1 MILSPYKTP
10 NHTTS
15 IILTYAILLFLFVWD
30 MDYGFKKYINEK
42 NVHDY
47 FKEDINPTVWEL
59 SIPEFET

>member
-1 MILSPYKTP
+1 MIIPPYKTP

-30 MDYGFKKYINEK
+30 VDYGFKKYINEK

-47 FKEDINPTVWEL
+47 FKEDINPTV
-59 SIPEFET
+59 